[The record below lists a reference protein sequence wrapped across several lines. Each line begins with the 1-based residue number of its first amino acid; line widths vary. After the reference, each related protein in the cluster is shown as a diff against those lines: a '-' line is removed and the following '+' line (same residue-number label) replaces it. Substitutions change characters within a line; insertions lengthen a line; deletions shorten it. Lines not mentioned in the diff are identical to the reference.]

1 MRRLLLLAVVFIATP
16 AYAQTTFNSTP
27 PVTAAA
33 SGAPVAAA
41 PQPTPGEGEAR
52 SLFALAPRQ
61 LQIGGRFSS
70 VSGDPARWQRY
81 EDLRD
86 GLLYRRGVDAVMRED
101 DASDLLGKHD
111 VGDGRQCLQGAE
123 EAPAWRS
130 RRDDEPRCAV
140 AERDHRSCA
149 SRTARAIASAEGV
162 SAWMHN
168 VSAAPLARRQRAFR
182 CKTPA
187 NGAGFLPILE
197 HRADS
202 NPLRP
207 RRFGHGTGA

>member
-86 GLLYRRGVDAVMRED
+86 GLLVTAFRFGDERESNGQSYFVTADNVGWRDQRYVRRFDLPGARRFAVCFCTQCGTRVPHRIPGTENYLVPAGILDSSPDARP
-101 DASDLLGKHD
+101 SGSIFWSS
-111 VGDGRQCLQGAE
+111 R
-123 EAPAWRS
+123 APWYL
-130 RRDDEPRCAV
+130 EPR
-140 AERDHRSCA
+140 ER
-149 SRTARAIASAEGV
+149 
-162 SAWMHN
+162 
-168 VSAAPLARRQRAFR
+168 
-182 CKTPA
+182 
-187 NGAGFLPILE
+187 PIHE
-197 HRADS
+197 EK
-202 NPLRP
+202 
-207 RRFGHGTGA
+207 